1 MPFPS
6 QPLVIPIAQESLV
19 AVLESSWVQEAR
31 EQAAGL
37 PTFDLNTVQIKD
49 SLLAF

>member
-6 QPLVIPIAQESLV
+6 QPLVVTIAQESLV
-19 AVLESSWVQEAR
+19 AVLESSWVQEVR
-31 EQAAGL
+31 EEAAGL
-37 PTFDLNTVQIKD
+37 PTIDLSTVQIKD